1 MSYGTTNLLLYLW
14 ALQIFIRTVHSPTTQ
29 KYKRKLVAI
38 LSRFSDEGKIS
49 KSKYKQLYPTAE
61 NVPRL
66 YCTPK
71 IHKPNAPLRPIVD
84 YTSTIGYESSKW
96 LADIL
101 APMVGNS
108 SHHVLNSKALA
119 EELVEVVIEE
129 GDILNSHDV
138 VSLFTCTP
146 ISRVLDIVK
155 ERLQRESWL
164 KEYNKSSGFN
174 LATEDVVE
182 LLEFILSTTYF
193 TFRGKIYRQRFGA
206 AMGSPVSPLAANIFM
221 EHLES
226 TAIATAPLECK
237 PKLWKRYVDDILE
250 IVAKDE
256 VNNLTDHLNQTDDT
270 DSIKFTFEKKEDG
283 KIPFLD
289 TLIVRRE
296 DGSVKLLVYRKA
308 THTDQYLN
316 FKSQHPLHQKLG
328 VMRTLLDRKNKLV
341 TEDQDKVEEEKHIK
355 DALQKCGYP
364 AWSVEKVKNQMAKPK
379 PVKKRTKKSDA
390 TKSKGL
396 VVIPYVEGV
405 SERISRVFK
414 SYNIA
419 TAMKPHCTLRNLL
432 VHPKDKREPHNSTD
446 VIYSIPCGNCD
457 LSYIGETG
465 RKFGK
470 RLDEH
475 KTEAEKIGDN
485 IKTRATRKASQSVV
499 HKSAI
504 TDHVVENNHVI
515 DWKEAR
521 IVGKESNR

>member
-1 MSYGTTNLLLYLW
+1 MTITQIVIAIINQAHRGLVRERVRVINNKLDSLKVNKASLESELKSTIPADSPLKSEISSHIARVRENTFVKTKCRQVRKLQNLAEKNKVPVNRSLTTASEPDLTGTQLKKWVINLSKFKLTEPQTKVLAKGLNY
-14 ALQIFIRTVHSPTTQ
+14 AVSPTDVCTDEFVLATELACKNLAHSEAVQLRSKVASTLRSSKPPKSNVSNQERKAINVLKKEDSIVILPADKGKATVVLDKQEYNEKVDSMLSDTKTYEELTSDPTQ

-49 KSKYKQLYPTAE
+49 MSKYKQLYPTAE

-84 YTSTIGYESSKW
+84 YTSTIGCESSKW

-155 ERLQRESWL
+155 ERLQKESWL

-221 EHLES
+221 EHLEC
-226 TAIATAPLECK
+226 TTIATAPLECK
-237 PKLWKRYVDDILE
+237 PKL
-250 IVAKDE
+250 
-256 VNNLTDHLNQTDDT
+256 
-270 DSIKFTFEKKEDG
+270 
-283 KIPFLD
+283 
-289 TLIVRRE
+289 
-296 DGSVKLLVYRKA
+296 
-308 THTDQYLN
+308 
-316 FKSQHPLHQKLG
+316 
-328 VMRTLLDRKNKLV
+328 
-341 TEDQDKVEEEKHIK
+341 
-355 DALQKCGYP
+355 
-364 AWSVEKVKNQMAKPK
+364 
-379 PVKKRTKKSDA
+379 
-390 TKSKGL
+390 
-396 VVIPYVEGV
+396 
-405 SERISRVFK
+405 
-414 SYNIA
+414 
-419 TAMKPHCTLRNLL
+419 
-432 VHPKDKREPHNSTD
+432 
-446 VIYSIPCGNCD
+446 
-457 LSYIGETG
+457 
-465 RKFGK
+465 
-470 RLDEH
+470 
-475 KTEAEKIGDN
+475 
-485 IKTRATRKASQSVV
+485 
-499 HKSAI
+499 
-504 TDHVVENNHVI
+504 
-515 DWKEAR
+515 
-521 IVGKESNR
+521 

>member
-1 MSYGTTNLLLYLW
+1 MLSDTKTYGELT
-14 ALQIFIRTVHSPTTQ
+14 SDPTQ
-29 KYKRKLVAI
+29 KYKRTLVAI
-38 LSRFSDEGKIS
+38 VSIFSDEEKIS
-49 KSKYKQLYPTAE
+49 KAKYKQLYPTAE

-84 YTSTIGYESSKW
+84 YTSTIGYASSKC

-119 EELVEVVIEE
+119 EESVEVVIEE

-146 ISRVLDIVK
+146 INRVLDIVK
-155 ERLQRESWL
+155 ERLKKERWL

-206 AMGSPVSPLAANIFM
+206 AMGSPVSPLAANIIM
-221 EHLES
+221 EHLE
-226 TAIATAPLECK
+226 
-237 PKLWKRYVDDILE
+237 
-250 IVAKDE
+250 
-256 VNNLTDHLNQTDDT
+256 NDT
-270 DSIKFTFEKKEDG
+270 DSIKFEKEKDG

-296 DGSVKLLVYRKA
+296 DGSVKSLVYRKA
-308 THTDQYLN
+308 THTGQYLN
-316 FKSQHPLHQKLG
+316 FKSHHPLHQKLG
-328 VMRTLLDRKNKLV
+328 VVRTLLDRKNKLV

-355 DALQKCGYP
+355 DALQKRGYP

-379 PVKKRTKKSDA
+379 PVKERTKKSDS
-390 TKSKGL
+390 TKSK
-396 VVIPYVEGV
+396 
-405 SERISRVFK
+405 
-414 SYNIA
+414 
-419 TAMKPHCTLRNLL
+419 
-432 VHPKDKREPHNSTD
+432 
-446 VIYSIPCGNCD
+446 GNCD

-504 TDHVVENNHVI
+504 TGHVVENNHVI
-515 DWKEAR
+515 DWEKAR
-521 IVGKESNR
+521 IVGKGSNRYKRWIKEAITIAGQHHEQRRVAIQLKSRI

>member
-1 MSYGTTNLLLYLW
+1 M
-14 ALQIFIRTVHSPTTQ
+14 
-29 KYKRKLVAI
+29 
-38 LSRFSDEGKIS
+38 
-49 KSKYKQLYPTAE
+49 E
-61 NVPRL
+61 N
-66 YCTPK
+66 
-71 IHKPNAPLRPIVD
+71 
-84 YTSTIGYESSKW
+84 
-96 LADIL
+96 
-101 APMVGNS
+101 
-108 SHHVLNSKALA
+108 
-119 EELVEVVIEE
+119 
-129 GDILNSHDV
+129 
-138 VSLFTCTP
+138 
-146 ISRVLDIVK
+146 
-155 ERLQRESWL
+155 Q
-164 KEYNKSSGFN
+164 
-174 LATEDVVE
+174 
-182 LLEFILSTTYF
+182 
-193 TFRGKIYRQRFGA
+193 
-206 AMGSPVSPLAANIFM
+206 
-221 EHLES
+221 ES

-256 VNNLTDHLNQTDDT
+256 VNNLSDHLNQTDDT
-270 DSIKFTFEKKEDG
+270 DSIKFTFEKEEDG

-296 DGSVKLLVYRKA
+296 DGSVKLLVYCKA

-316 FKSQHPLHQKLG
+316 FKSHHPPHQKLG
-328 VMRTLLDRKNKLV
+328 VVRTLLDRKNKLV

-364 AWSVEKVKNQMAKPK
+364 AWSVEKVENQIAKPK
-379 PVKKRTKKSDA
+379 PVKERTKKSDA

-446 VIYSIPCGNCD
+446 VIYSIPCRNCD

-475 KTEAEKIGDN
+475 TTEAGKIGDN
-485 IKTRATRKASQSVV
+485 IKTRSTRKASQSVV
-499 HKSAI
+499 HKPAI

-521 IVGKESNR
+521 IVGKETNSVHVKDDDTHQDKVVDKDARKALKIDKQRTKFFRLFQQDDVNEEMEHTEESHD

>member
-1 MSYGTTNLLLYLW
+1 
-14 ALQIFIRTVHSPTTQ
+14 
-29 KYKRKLVAI
+29 
-38 LSRFSDEGKIS
+38 
-49 KSKYKQLYPTAE
+49 
-61 NVPRL
+61 
-66 YCTPK
+66 
-71 IHKPNAPLRPIVD
+71 
-84 YTSTIGYESSKW
+84 
-96 LADIL
+96 
-101 APMVGNS
+101 
-108 SHHVLNSKALA
+108 
-119 EELVEVVIEE
+119 
-129 GDILNSHDV
+129 
-138 VSLFTCTP
+138 
-146 ISRVLDIVK
+146 
-155 ERLQRESWL
+155 
-164 KEYNKSSGFN
+164 
-174 LATEDVVE
+174 
-182 LLEFILSTTYF
+182 
-193 TFRGKIYRQRFGA
+193 
-206 AMGSPVSPLAANIFM
+206 MGSPVSPLAANIFM

-256 VNNLTDHLNQTDDT
+256 VNNLTDHLDQTDDT
-270 DSIKFTFEKKEDG
+270 DSIKFTFEKEEDE
-283 KIPFLD
+283 
-289 TLIVRRE
+289 TWCC
-296 DGSVKLLVYRKA
+296 A
-308 THTDQYLN
+308 
-316 FKSQHPLHQKLG
+316 
-328 VMRTLLDRKNKLV
+328 TLLDRKNKLV

-364 AWSVEKVKNQMAKPK
+364 AWSVEKVMNQMAKPK
-379 PVKKRTKKSDA
+379 PVKVRTKKSDA

-446 VIYSIPCGNCD
+446 IIYSIPCGNCD
-457 LSYIGETG
+457 LSYIGKTG

-504 TDHVVENNHVI
+504 TDHVVENNHMSLTGKRLGSWAKRVT
-515 DWKEAR
+515 EA
-521 IVGKESNR
+521 SNF